1 MKKLILAIS
10 VFLLF
15 GSSLANAEN
24 IYYCAS
30 KPNLATGID
39 KDNKT
44 GEWFRNGFSVSRFTI
59 KFNDDYTILNG
70 LSEEISWN
78 CSKTILSIFSP

>member
-1 MKKLILAIS
+1 MTKILITIS
-10 VFLLF
+10 VLTFF
-15 GSSLANAEN
+15 GSQFANAEKV
-24 IYYCAS
+24 YYCLSELNAGIIKDS
-30 KPNLATGID
+30 KTSSWRRGNF
-39 KDNKT
+39 
-44 GEWFRNGFSVSRFTI
+44 EEQRFTI